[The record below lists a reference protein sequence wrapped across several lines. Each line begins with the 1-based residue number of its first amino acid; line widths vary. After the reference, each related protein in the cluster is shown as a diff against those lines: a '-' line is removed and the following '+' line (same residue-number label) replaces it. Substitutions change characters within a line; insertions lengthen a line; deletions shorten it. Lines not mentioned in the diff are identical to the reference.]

1 MRQSTFNLRFT
12 SILLLMGAVMVN
24 LGFLVRPVQLQ
35 DSFDLPAFI
44 QAHENQTIWIWSFRF
59 LVFGLFME
67 VMGLAALKSL
77 FRQSEAD
84 TVISTGIL
92 VSTFALMVTA
102 LAEGYYMHM
111 GAWAGWKVSTLEPS
125 LQTPFLQ
132 TLEVTREWVVCLTRM
147 GYMFFCMGLVG
158 VGWGL
163 IRTSFF
169 PKWLG
174 IYALTLGIIGIMVML
189 VFDSRTDLYVPVR
202 WGISIFFFLTGW
214 LLLTTK
220 QPNDGKIQ

>member
-1 MRQSTFNLRFT
+1 MKNSTFNFRFT
-12 SILLLMGAVMVN
+12 GILMIMGAAMVN
-24 LGFLVRPVQLQ
+24 FGFLLRPVQLQ
-35 DSFDLPAFI
+35 DSFDLPSFV
-44 QAHENQTIWIWSFRF
+44 QAHENEGIWIWSFRF

-84 TVISTGIL
+84 TIISPGIL
-92 VSTFALMVTA
+92 VSTFALLVTA

-111 GAWAGWKVSTLEPS
+111 GAWAGWKISTLEPS

-132 TLEVTREWVVCLTRM
+132 TLEVTREWVICLTRM
-147 GYMFFCMGLVG
+147 GYMFFCMGLAV
-158 VGWGL
+158 VGWGFL
-163 IRTSFF
+163 RGSVF

-174 IYALTLGIIGIMVML
+174 FYALILGIVGIVVML

-220 QPNDGKIQ
+220 HLNDGKVH

>member
-1 MRQSTFNLRFT
+1 
-12 SILLLMGAVMVN
+12 
-24 LGFLVRPVQLQ
+24 
-35 DSFDLPAFI
+35 
-44 QAHENQTIWIWSFRF
+44 
-59 LVFGLFME
+59 
-67 VMGLAALKSL
+67 
-77 FRQSEAD
+77 
-84 TVISTGIL
+84 
-92 VSTFALMVTA
+92 
-102 LAEGYYMHM
+102 
-111 GAWAGWKVSTLEPS
+111 
-125 LQTPFLQ
+125 
-132 TLEVTREWVVCLTRM
+132 
-147 GYMFFCMGLVG
+147 MGLVG

-174 IYALTLGIIGIMVML
+174 IYALTLGIIGIVVMQ